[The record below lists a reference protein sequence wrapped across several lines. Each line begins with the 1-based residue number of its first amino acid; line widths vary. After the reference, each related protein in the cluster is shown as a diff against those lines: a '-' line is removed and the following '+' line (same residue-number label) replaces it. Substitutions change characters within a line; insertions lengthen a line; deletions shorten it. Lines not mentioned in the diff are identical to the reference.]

1 MSAPAT
7 MTMRDA
13 FIGRLC
19 DRMATDTSI
28 FFLSADLGAPAL
40 DRIRFEFPD
49 RFINVGIAEQNL
61 INVASGLALEGFAVY
76 TYAIAPFITMRA
88 YEQVRVNLA
97 ISSQI
102 RPVNVTMLGLG
113 GGVSYQVSGPTHHC
127 LEDLAI
133 MRLLPNISVY
143 CPSDWVTAAALVDQ
157 TSTTTGPKYIRFDGK
172 ALPALQ
178 QCIDADDMK
187 QGFRELAKGSKVCIV
202 STGYMT
208 HRAVSVATE
217 IGGVGVIDLFRLKPF
232 DRNRLMGTISSYKHI
247 ITIEEGFI
255 GGGGLDSA
263 IGALLTDVRSRITL
277 DRIGFNDR
285 YVFELGSR
293 DHLHGLNGMG
303 NASIAE
309 RVRNIIDDDGANSG

>member
-1 MSAPAT
+1 M

-13 FIGRLC
+13 FIGTLC
-19 DRMATDTSI
+19 DRMGTDDSI
-28 FFLSADLGAPAL
+28 FFLAADLGAPAL
-40 DRIRFEFPD
+40 DRMRANFPD

-61 INVASGLALEGFAVY
+61 INVASGLALEGFTVY

-97 ISSQI
+97 ISSQV

-157 TSTTTGPKYIRFDGK
+157 TRTTIGPKYIRFDGK
-172 ALPALQ
+172 PLPALQ
-178 QCIDADDMK
+178 ERIADDDMS
-187 QGFRELAKGSKVCIV
+187 QGFRELAQGNRVCMI

-208 HRAVSVATE
+208 HRAVSVAKE
-217 IGGVGVIDLFRLKPF
+217 FPGVGVIDLFTLKPF
-232 DRNRLMGTISSYKHI
+232 DRDRLMEVISRYRHV
-247 ITIEEGFI
+247 ITLEEGFI

-263 IGALLTDVRSRITL
+263 IGTLLTDARSPITL

-285 YVFELGSR
+285 YVFDLGSR
-293 DHLHGLNGMG
+293 DYLHGLSDMD

-309 RVRNIIDDDGANSG
+309 RVRRLVSAA

>member
-1 MSAPAT
+1 MNSAKS

-13 FIGRLC
+13 FIGTLC
-19 DRMATDTSI
+19 DRMGADETI
-28 FFLSADLGAPAL
+28 FFLAADLGAPAL
-40 DRIRFEFPD
+40 DRIRSEFPD

-61 INVASGLALEGFAVY
+61 INVASGLALEGFTVY

-133 MRLLPNISVY
+133 MRLLPNMSVY

-157 TSTTTGPKYIRFDGK
+157 TRNSIGPKYIRFDGK

-178 QCIDADDMK
+178 EHIDPCDMS
-187 QGFRELAKGSKVCIV
+187 QGFRELAKGEKVCIIA
-202 STGYMT
+202 TGFMT
-208 HRAVSVATE
+208 HRAVSVAAE
-217 IGGVGVIDLFRLKPF
+217 IGNVGVIDLFSLKPF
-232 DRNRLMGTISSYKHI
+232 DRERLLETISGYKNL

-255 GGGGLDSA
+255 GGGGLDAA
-263 IGALLTDVRSRITL
+263 IGALLSDARSQIIL
-277 DRIGFNDR
+277 DRVGFNDR

-293 DHLHGLNGMG
+293 DRLHGLNGMD

-309 RVRNIIDDDGANSG
+309 LVRRRGDR